1 MKSPN
6 PSTLDTTGCATHLA
20 ILNPKNEKGNR
31 KPKHH
36 QFFAGD
42 IGVHE
47 LKEHLSNLVFLM
59 KASDNWNDFIDRLD
73 RARPKVGDTFR
84 LPS

>member
-20 ILNPKNEKGNR
+20 ILN
-31 KPKHH
+31 H
-36 QFFAGD
+36 QFFTGD
-42 IGVHE
+42 IGVPE

-73 RARPKVGDTFR
+73 RARPKGGDTFR
-84 LPS
+84 LPF